1 MRRKEES
8 PGELPTNSGL
18 RNEKYHQEGNY
29 RSQQPRRL
37 STKEVEENEGNS
49 LQEVCDVSAFLKQ
62 ICKLRYKFSLTF
74 FNLCKLEFFSSTLNC
89 SSRD

>member
-18 RNEKYHQEGNY
+18 RNEKYHQESNY

-37 STKEVEENEGNS
+37 SRNEVEENEGNS
-49 LQEVCDVSAFLKQ
+49 LQEVSDVKARSNEDE
-62 ICKLRYKFSLTF
+62 S
-74 FNLCKLEFFSSTLNC
+74 
-89 SSRD
+89 